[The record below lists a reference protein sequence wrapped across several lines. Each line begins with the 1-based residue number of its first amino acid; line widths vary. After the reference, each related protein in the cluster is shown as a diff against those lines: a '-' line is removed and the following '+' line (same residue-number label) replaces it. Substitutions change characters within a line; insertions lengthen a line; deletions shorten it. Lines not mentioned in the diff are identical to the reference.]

1 MVQVDNKASGVP
13 SKALLQS
20 SALYSWLG

>member
-1 MVQVDNKASGVP
+1 LVTKASGVP
-13 SKALLQS
+13 SGVLLQS